1 MLTTCNDTVGSGA
14 NEATSAGTFLHFDA
28 VIDAHSIPL
37 AGSIL
42 SEVTSA
48 AASVFTVVTCM
59 LLFNTLD
66 SIF

>member
-1 MLTTCNDTVGSGA
+1 MLTTCDRQWVLGPMRPPPQVRFYILTP
-14 NEATSAGTFLHFDA
+14 L
-28 VIDAHSIPL
+28 IDAYSNPL

-42 SEVTSA
+42 SEATSA

-59 LLFNTLD
+59 LLFNTLN